1 MTSCEFDG
9 LGVNGRTDPL
19 VRRVFH
25 ALVDGFRE
33 AIAHQVDQVSVQKLE
48 QVVRVAPDDL
58 LFVLAPL
65 QRLRKERPHELRVA
79 AVLQNTKISSQKV

>member
-1 MTSCEFDG
+1 MTSCEFYG

-25 ALVDGFRE
+25 TFVDGLRE
-33 AIAHQVDQVSVQKLE
+33 AIAHQVDQVSIKKLE

-58 LFVLAPL
+58 LFMLAPL
-65 QRLRKERPHELRVA
+65 QRLREERPHELRVTT
-79 AVLQNTKISSQKV
+79 VLQNTKISSQKV

>member
-9 LGVNGRTDPL
+9 LVVNGRTDPL

-25 ALVDGFRE
+25 AFVDGLRE
-33 AIAHQVDQVSVQKLE
+33 AIAHQVDEVFPQKLE
-48 QVVRVAPDDL
+48 QVVGVATDEL
-58 LFVLAPL
+58 LFMLAPL
-65 QRLRKERPHELRVA
+65 QRLREERSHELRVT